1 MKIYLSS
8 RLIPLLNDL
17 WMGRR
22 GFFIV
27 IHEAVAYSS
36 VYSSVVDVE
45 LFEFDGTW
53 GRFVFDIEFDVA
65 GGEGA
70 DF

>member
-22 GFFIV
+22 CFFVV
-27 IHEAVAYSS
+27 IHEAIA
-36 VYSSVVDVE
+36 YSSVVDVE
-45 LFEFDGTW
+45 LFELDGTW